1 MSYPTAAAGAV
12 SCCRG
17 VKFQQTKN
25 SNHKAM
31 NRIFTLFLFSLI
43 ATASLAQNAEGVVSY
58 KRKTYWIKIIAR
70 MTFLSR
76 EEKDRAAQ
84 TWKNYE
90 EENNAEKMKLAFN
103 ANESLYTY
111 ASEQGETDDGK
122 YSWRNRDLQ
131 LYRNFEKDKKT
142 EVEEMLGKTYIV
154 EDSLHTPVWKIGNQ
168 IKDVAG
174 YICMKAE
181 TEDPI
186 KKQKITAWF
195 AQDIPVPAGPER
207 YNGLPG
213 VILEL
218 DLNDGDVVIEA
229 TSVTFR
235 KLTPD
240 DLKLPK
246 LKGKKINDVAY
257 DAMIRQHITD
267 SMTARRNPYWSIRY

>member
-1 MSYPTAAAGAV
+1 
-12 SCCRG
+12 
-17 VKFQQTKN
+17 
-25 SNHKAM
+25 M
-31 NRIFTLFLFSLI
+31 NRLVNLLLFTLI
-43 ATASLAQNAEGVVSY
+43 AMGSLAQNTEGVVSY
-58 KRKTYWIKIIAR
+58 KRKTHWIKIIGR
-70 MTFLSR
+70 MTYLSQ

-84 TWKNYE
+84 TWKNFE

-103 ANESLYTY
+103 ASESLYTY
-111 ASEQGETDDGK
+111 ASEQGESDDGK

-131 LYRNFEKDKKT
+131 LYRNFGKDRKT

-207 YNGLPG
+207 SHGLPG
-213 VILEL
+213 LILEL
-218 DLNDGDVVIEA
+218 SLNDGDVVIEA
-229 TSVTFR
+229 TGVTFR
-235 KLTPD
+235 PLTPD

-246 LKGKKINDVAY
+246 LKGKKINDAAY
-257 DAMIRQHITD
+257 DALIRQHIAD
-267 SMTARRNPYWSIRY
+267 SMTARRNPYWAIRY